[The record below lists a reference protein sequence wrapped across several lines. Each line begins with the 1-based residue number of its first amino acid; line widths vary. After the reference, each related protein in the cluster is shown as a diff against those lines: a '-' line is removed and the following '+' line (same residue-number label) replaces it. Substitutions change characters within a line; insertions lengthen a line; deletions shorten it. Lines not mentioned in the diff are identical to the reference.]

1 MFIAWGGGG
10 GGEGISGG
18 EGYMV
23 FRGNGGG
30 ISRRQQS
37 IKEEG
42 EGHSNTAN
50 QLWRDQVS
58 FVVREPKSS
67 HPTSL
72 LGD

>member
-30 ISRRQQS
+30 ISRR
-37 IKEEG
+37 
-42 EGHSNTAN
+42 
-50 QLWRDQVS
+50 
-58 FVVREPKSS
+58 
-67 HPTSL
+67 
-72 LGD
+72 